1 MRIKKGDNIIMI
13 SGTDKGKKG
22 KVMKVL
28 PDDNKI
34 IVENINLKKK
44 HQRPK
49 TAGKKGE
56 RIEVSRPVSVAS
68 VMIICGSCGKPT
80 RAGYKILEN
89 NKKIRACKKCGAA
102 I

>member
-1 MRIKKGDNIIMI
+1 MAEKIDKKLESMRRIK
-13 SGTDKGKKG
+13 
-22 KVMKVL
+22 
-28 PDDNKI
+28 
-34 IVENINLKKK
+34 
-44 HQRPK
+44 
-49 TAGKKGE
+49 GE
-56 RIEVSRPVSVAS
+56 KIEVSRPVSVAS